1 MMDTKREHPDCAFV
15 RQSLPLHTGGD
26 LGRAAA
32 AKVEAHV
39 RVCRPCAELGER
51 AAQARNVLVD
61 GLGALADEGR
71 PDILGGV
78 RARLA
83 TAAASPVATAASPA
97 AAAASPVATAAGP
110 ARRFRL
116 VPWLGGAAAA
126 AAALVVYFAV
136 TQPAAVPGAGN
147 GERVAE
153 LAAPRLP
160 EAGLGAN
167 AGPEAAAP
175 RRPVA
180 PAPAAE
186 AVLLAGRTAD
196 GDALR
201 PLQANEVPLRHSAL
215 RTVEVPWMEN
225 NAGRVL
231 TPGGAVSAV
240 GWTVPVR

>member
-32 AKVEAHV
+32 ARVEAHV

-51 AAQARNVLVD
+51 AAQARNVLVA
-61 GLGALADEGR
+61 GLGARADAGR

-83 TAAASPVATAASPA
+83 TAAAAPDAAATLATA
-97 AAAASPVATAAGP
+97 TAP
-110 ARRFRL
+110 TRRFRL

-136 TQPAAVPGAGN
+136 KQPATVPGAGN

-153 LAAPRLP
+153 LPAPRLP

-167 AGPEAAAP
+167 AVPDAAAP

>member
-51 AAQARNVLVD
+51 AAQARSALVA
-61 GLGALADEGR
+61 GLGIRAEEVR

-83 TAAASPVATAASPA
+83 TAIVAPDAAATGLHDAAATAA
-97 AAAASPVATAAGP
+97 TAGAP

-116 VPWLGGAAAA
+116 VPWLGAAAAA
-126 AAALVVYFAV
+126 AAALVVYLAV
-136 TQPAAVPGAGN
+136 TQPATVPGAGN

-153 LAAPRLP
+153 LPAPRLP
-160 EAGLGAN
+160 EAGLGAKSFKPGSSQDSFPSRHAILSC
-167 AGPEAAAP
+167 AG
-175 RRPVA
+175 
-180 PAPAAE
+180 
-186 AVLLAGRTAD
+186 
-196 GDALR
+196 
-201 PLQANEVPLRHSAL
+201 
-215 RTVEVPWMEN
+215 
-225 NAGRVL
+225 
-231 TPGGAVSAV
+231 
-240 GWTVPVR
+240 